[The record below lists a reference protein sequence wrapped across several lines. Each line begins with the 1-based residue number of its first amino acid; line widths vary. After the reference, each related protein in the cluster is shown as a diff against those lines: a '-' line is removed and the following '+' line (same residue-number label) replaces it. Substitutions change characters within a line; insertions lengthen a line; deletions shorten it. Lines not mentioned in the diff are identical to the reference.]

1 MNASLIYK
9 DFSLTFNK
17 FYEKDNSVCIH
28 QRNLQKLAL
37 EIIKVKNNL
46 APDIM
51 TALFFSN
58 KSDIKYFNTRCV
70 LYGTELSEKSGI
82 FRQLLRRIPHQ

>member
-17 FYEKDNSVCIH
+17 FYEKDNPVCIH

-51 TALFFSN
+51 TAL
-58 KSDIKYFNTRCV
+58 YF
-70 LYGTELSEKSGI
+70 LK
-82 FRQLLRRIPHQ
+82 